1 MGSARHFLAR
11 IPVEQIDLKEGVNP
25 VCVLFTNGAWEHFI

>member
-1 MGSARHFLAR
+1 MGSSRHFLAR

-25 VCVLFTNGAWEHFI
+25 VCLVHEWGLEHFI